1 MELEPAVGAREGP
14 LAPLLLLGEGVESQA
29 ELLHLRDDE
38 TALDEVLETA
48 SRFAWRIE
56 YTLLVACGVL
66 LTLFAIAFFYFSTDI
81 SNLRSWGYAGL
92 FLINLIGAASILL
105 PSPAGASVLGGG
117 ALLNPFLGVP
127 AFVWVGLVAGVAE
140 AIGECTGYAAGYGGR
155 IIVEDKPSYKRIARW
170 MEGHGTATM
179 FALSV
184 TPNPLFDVAG
194 LAAGAVRMPVR
205 RFFVTVLAGKIIK
218 DTWMAALASAGV
230 TFFASL

>member
-1 MELEPAVGAREGP
+1 MDI
-14 LAPLLLLGEGVESQA
+14 GVDTIR
-29 ELLHLRDDE
+29 LHDDE
-38 TALDEVLETA
+38 TALDEVLEA
-48 SRFAWRIE
+48 AGRFAWRLE
-56 YTLLVACGVL
+56 YTFLIASGVL

-117 ALLNPFLGVP
+117 ALLSPFLGIP
-127 AFVWVGLVAGVAE
+127 AFLWVGVVAGTAE
-140 AIGECTGYAAGYGGR
+140 AIGEITGYAAGYGGR
-155 IIVEDKPSYKRIARW
+155 IVVEDKPSYKRIARW
-170 MEGHGTATM
+170 MESHGTATM

-194 LAAGAVRMPVR
+194 LAAGAVRMPIR
-205 RFFVTVLAGKIIK
+205 RFFLTVLAGKIIK

-230 TFFASL
+230 TIFTHM